1 MARILIEKLGGKISV
16 RMAGTEIE
24 LMEMLTQ
31 AMAKLL
37 LDITQ
42 TEEERREIAG
52 LWGKELLRFAEHQK
66 RQGAVVTF
74 DLAELRRQLEEEQ

>member
-1 MARILIEKLGGKISV
+1 MTRIHIEDLGGKVSV
-16 RMAGTEIE
+16 RMEGDLIK

-31 AMAKLL
+31 AIAKIL

-42 TEEERREIAG
+42 TEEGLREIAG
-52 LWGKELLRFAEHQK
+52 LWGKELLRVAEYQK
-66 RQGAVVTF
+66 RQGTVTF

>member
-1 MARILIEKLGGKISV
+1 MTKILIEKLGGKVSV

-31 AMAKLL
+31 AMAKIL
-37 LDITQ
+37 LDITEK
-42 TEEERREIAG
+42 EEDLREIAG
-52 LWGKELLRFAEHQK
+52 LWGKELLRVAEYQK
-66 RQGAVVTF
+66 RQGTVTF

>member
-1 MARILIEKLGGKISV
+1 MARIHIEDLGGEVSV
-16 RMAGTEIE
+16 RMEGNLIE

-31 AMAKLL
+31 AMAEIL

-42 TEEERREIAG
+42 TEEERKEFAER
-52 LWGKELLRFAEHQK
+52 WSKELLRFAEHQK
-66 RQGAVVTF
+66 RSGTMVTF